1 MQYMTETYY
10 RTGIHKVDHT
20 TFGGIINPSDY
31 STEIGRKSN
40 TKGSSI
46 ASRIISDKNFDK
58 QCKRNLEIK
67 IKKGEN

>member
-1 MQYMTETYY
+1 MTGTHYKT
-10 RTGIHKVDHT
+10 RIHKIDHT

-40 TKGSSI
+40 IKGSPI
-46 ASRIISDKNFDK
+46 ASHIISDRNFDK

-67 IKKGEN
+67 ISKGEN

>member
-1 MQYMTETYY
+1 MTGTINRY
-10 RTGIHKVDHT
+10 GIHKVDHT

-40 TKGSSI
+40 IKGSAI

-58 QCKRNLEIK
+58 QCKRNLELK
-67 IKKGEN
+67 IKKGEY